1 MSGVRKGV
9 GVCVDNLALNLVG
22 PTAIIS
28 QAASYHT
35 DIDLGHS
42 NGLSVVERLN
52 GGQKIGVF
60 LDQVGEVDQQ
70 LATVLGGLL
79 SPCGLKCLSCGSY
92 RNIDILL
99 CGLVDGADN
108 FFSGGVDGL
117 EGLAVDT
124 LHPLVVD
131 EPAQSNL
138 SVAAAADGM
147 RGNGDGDGESGS
159 GGATYSPVG

>member
-1 MSGVRKGV
+1 
-9 GVCVDNLALNLVG
+9 
-22 PTAIIS
+22 
-28 QAASYHT
+28 
-35 DIDLGHS
+35 
-42 NGLSVVERLN
+42 
-52 GGQKIGVF
+52 
-60 LDQVGEVDQQ
+60 
-70 LATVLGGLL
+70 
-79 SPCGLKCLSCGSY
+79 
-92 RNIDILL
+92 
-99 CGLVDGADN
+99 VDGADN